1 MENLTDRLNELSNQ
15 IIWAADGCAQ
25 IPIEVIQEYND
36 LISLGTIS
44 AIEYFDAKAAMSK
57 HEEEKINDLEAAG
70 EYSEAIRRTAL
81 WRRQNLDEMGDAE
94 GDEIWK

>member
-1 MENLTDRLNELSNQ
+1 MELTDRLNELSKQ
-15 IIWAADGCAQ
+15 IIWAAYGCAQ

-36 LISLGTIS
+36 LVSLGTIS
-44 AIEYFDAKAAMSK
+44 AIEYFDAKAAMNK
-57 HEEEKINDLEAAG
+57 REEEAINELEANG

-81 WRRQNLDEMGDAE
+81 WRRQNLDEIGDAE

>member
-1 MENLTDRLNELSNQ
+1 MELTDRLNELSNQ

-36 LISLGTIS
+36 LVSLGTIS

-57 HEEEKINDLEAAG
+57 REEEAINDLEAAG

-81 WRRQNLDEMGDAE
+81 WRRQNLHEIGDAE

>member
-36 LISLGTIS
+36 LVSLGTIS

-57 HEEEKINDLEAAG
+57 REEEAINELEADG

-81 WRRQNLDEMGDAE
+81 WRRQNLHEIGDAE
-94 GDEIWK
+94 GSDIWQ